1 VPFKFLIVN
10 YKHNKYKTMDLKKR
24 IDRSFSIS
32 KALGKVG
39 IYVIGAGAVLLLGGY
54 AMSFH
59 VEKLESKLRTK

>member
-1 VPFKFLIVN
+1 
-10 YKHNKYKTMDLKKR
+10 MDLKKR